1 MQKALEYFAKMG
13 LPIKNGLI
21 DSSALTEEQ
30 MTLLKQWENE
40 TEINGIMMPEL
51 EDFYKTLLLA
61 ISTHPQKTEDGQINY
76 LLGKGIG
83 VEIAL
88 RGKIPTRTQYD
99 TSPIYR
105 SHSDFELYDTKENP
119 YSVVFQE
126 IFGSQEYYPETKT
139 KGLRNIPEG
148 YMDNTYETV
157 ILEGYEILVPQL
169 EILFLDKFLRKESTP
184 REGIY
189 DCELL
194 ADRYELN
201 VELIKQYLEEY
212 YFRYENQMK
221 LDVEERY
228 KKNFARILTRNLNQE
243 LYDNQDIKSV
253 VNQWNA
259 RIREISET
267 NKSVIVS
274 GIRPEMYIPITQDDV
289 YINENGEIALEEEY
303 TLKTMELIPNV
314 TKQQIKETRID
325 TLVKLDEL
333 FARVAERRA
342 EKSKTEDCL
351 NIKDYEDLAYDE
363 QTVTTLEGAVNEIK
377 NHIREKDSMKKE
389 TKEKEGQT
397 LGDD

>member
-30 MTLLKQWENE
+30 VNLLKQWENE

-88 RGKIPTRTQYD
+88 RGKIPTRTQYN

-201 VELIKQYLEEY
+201 VELIKQYLEEF
-212 YFRYENQMK
+212 YFKYENQMK
-221 LDVEERY
+221 QDVEERY

-267 NKSVIVS
+267 NKSVIVG

-303 TLKTMELIPNV
+303 ILKTIELISNV

-363 QTVTTLEGAVNEIK
+363 QTVTILEDAVKEIK
-377 NHIREKDSMKKE
+377 NYIREKDSMEKE